1 MTPTSPC
8 SDCRDAWCYDR
19 MYTRVW
25 VIVKLLTLM
34 MVEGERIG
42 IFVPDD
48 EAVDPISLEPFKL
61 GGPDAIFFSVHPCA

>member
-1 MTPTSPC
+1 
-8 SDCRDAWCYDR
+8 